1 MKNRKTSSR
10 SITVQISFSNPKYQ
24 VVFCQSKTV
33 NSFPVRLIV
42 QCGFNLTLISHTY
55 QLKLKLVHKSV
66 EKIPTI
72 QYSERYE
79 LSGLGLGLM
88 IWWFYSRWLCC
99 IKGFLLRKVY
109 VEVFHE
115 KEVLLAFYFDL
126 LKTSSVL
133 LGIHHW
139 NHSISD
145 CLWILGGLYSSSDAE
160 IIFRKLWIV

>member
-55 QLKLKLVHKSV
+55 QLKLKLVHKSN
-66 EKIPTI
+66 T
-72 QYSERYE
+72 RCE
-79 LSGLGLGLM
+79 LSGFGTRISLM

-99 IKGFLLRKVY
+99 IEDFLLRKVY
-109 VEVFHE
+109 VEVFHV
-115 KEVLLAFYFDL
+115 KGVRLAFYFDL